1 MRRHDSRPVS
11 RLISVIL
18 AGAILCAAPL
28 FAFAQAAVAGRF
40 LTAVGDVRLV
50 DSNGVSRKAA
60 RGSKVLEGDEI
71 VTSAKSLGQLR
82 MVDGTLLSVRA
93 QSRLKIDKYS
103 FAGEHDTKASA
114 FVTLAVGGFRW
125 LTGLIGKLH
134 REGVRVTTPNATI
147 GIRGTDFEPVYVPAQ
162 APGRRGAVDPG
173 AYVRVYS
180 GEVSLQNLGG
190 IARSVLPN
198 QVAFAPVTGA
208 PPVILRAIPR
218 RIYPSPTPLPKLA
231 PEGHGNDD
239 NAGDEKGA
247 VRRPALLAPAAAGK
261 SAVSS
266 ETLKRPGA
274 ALAPSTNVSAP
285 NRSLVAPTETLS
297 APRATTLAPNATTVA
312 PTTTLTAPTN
322 MLIAPTATP
331 IAPSL
336 IAPITTP
343 ITTPIA
349 PTTTLVAPT
358 ATPIAPTT
366 TLTAPTTTLTA
377 PTTTLTAPTTTLTAP
392 TTNLIAPTTTLIAP
406 TTTPIAPI
414 TTTPVAPTTTL
425 TTPTLTA
432 PTTSTLIKR

>member
-1 MRRHDSRPVS
+1 MRRQDSLLAR
-11 RLISVIL
+11 RLVSVIL
-18 AGAILCAAPL
+18 AGTVLCVAPL
-28 FAFAQAAVAGRF
+28 LAFAQAAVAGRF

-50 DSNGVSRKAA
+50 DPNGVSRKAA
-60 RGSKVLEGDEI
+60 RGSQVLEGDEI

-82 MVDGTLLSVRA
+82 MVDGTLLSIRA

-147 GIRGTDFEPVYVPAQ
+147 GIRGTDFEPVYVPAH
-162 APGRRGAVDPG
+162 AAGRRGAVDPG

-231 PEGHGNDD
+231 PEGRGDDD
-239 NAGDEKGA
+239 NAGGEKGA
-247 VRRPALLAPAAAGK
+247 VRRPALLAPAAGK
-261 SAVSS
+261 AALSS
-266 ETLKRPGA
+266 EELKR
-274 ALAPSTNVSAP
+274 SAP
-285 NRSLVAPTETLS
+285 TRSLVAPTAS
-297 APRATTLAPNATTVA
+297 PVA
-312 PTTTLTAPTN
+312 PTTTLTAPTTT
-322 MLIAPTATP
+322 LIAPT
-331 IAPSL
+331 L
-336 IAPITTP
+336 ISPITS
-343 ITTPIA
+343 PIA
-349 PTTTLVAPT
+349 PTTTLTAPT
-358 ATPIAPTT
+358 TTLIAPTTTTLTAPTTTLTAPTTT

-377 PTTTLTAPTTTLTAP
+377 PTTTLIAPTTTLIAP
-392 TTNLIAPTTTLIAP
+392 TSTTIAPTTTLIAP
-406 TTTPIAPI
+406 TTT
-414 TTTPVAPTTTL
+414 
-425 TTPTLTA
+425 LTA